1 MHHYTV
7 AVPVMNGTF
16 FRSDRERIVR
26 NLNSVGAGRVFL
38 ALRENSL
45 LSPAREEELAALR
58 ENCVFLHARGF
69 EVGAWLWA
77 FLLKPDRGFTRME
90 SPDGR
95 VSEMTV
101 CPADPEYADA
111 MGEFL
116 EQIAGCGVDLIQFDD
131 DYRYGFQDMG
141 FGCVC
146 PLHRKRTEAILGRQI
161 DGEELKQ
168 TLLSGGG
175 NDLRDAFLKAN
186 GEALEAFAA
195 AMRAHVDKVR
205 PAVRLGFC
213 SCITSWDLD
222 GAVPDRISRILAGTT
237 RPFYRL
243 IGAPYWAAMNNAWGN
258 RLCDVIELERIECSR
273 RADPEIEIF
282 GEGDTYPRPRHKT
295 PAAYLEFFDT
305 AMRAAGCADGILKY
319 MQDYTADADYETG
332 YYEAARRNADAC
344 EAIDR
349 MFGQKQ
355 CVGVRCWDKADKYR
369 TYSIPE
375 RIAGTCKVQELA
387 FSATARFLA
396 ANSVPT
402 VHEGNG
408 VIGAAF
414 GDDVLSVPPEALN
427 GGMILDVS
435 AARLLSERG
444 EDVGITGFGE
454 SFRASVEIF
463 PGPPGRAAINGA
475 ADAVRLTVSPEAE
488 ILSRGETPE
497 GETVPLSYLY
507 TNAAGRRYL
516 VYACEGYFASQD
528 WFRSYPRQRQIER
541 FAAYCEKRLPAFCPG
556 HPELYLL
563 AKKDGERLAVGLW
576 NAFPDPVYAPRI
588 LVDGDWSAAEG
599 FRCEAQ
605 IHGGAVTLGDLP
617 PWGFA
622 FFELR

>member
-1 MHHYTV
+1 MARYTV

-16 FRSDRERIVR
+16 YRSDREKIVR
-26 NLNSVGAGRVFL
+26 NLESVGAQRVFL

-45 LSPAREEELAALR
+45 LSPLREEELAALK
-58 ENCVFLHARGF
+58 ENCAFLHAKGF
-69 EVGAWLWA
+69 EAGAWLWA
-77 FLLKPDRGFTRME
+77 FFLRPDRGYTRME

-95 VSEMTV
+95 VSEFTV
-101 CPADPEYADA
+101 CPADPDYADA
-111 MGEFL
+111 MGGFL
-116 EQIAGCGVDLIQFDD
+116 EEIAGCGVDLIQFDD

-146 PLHRKRTEAILGRQI
+146 PLHRKRMESMLGRRI
-161 DGEELKQ
+161 DGGELKEK
-168 TLLSGGG
+168 LLSGGG
-175 NDLRDAFLKAN
+175 NDVRDAFVKAN

-195 AMRAHVDKVR
+195 AMRARVDKVR

-222 GAVPDRISRILAGTT
+222 GSCPDRISRLLAGKT

-243 IGAPYWAAMNNAWGN
+243 IGAPYWAAMNAWGN

-273 RADPEIEIF
+273 RGDPEIEIF

-305 AMRAAGCADGILKY
+305 AMRSAGCADGILKY

-332 YYEAARRNADAC
+332 YYEAARRNADAY

-349 MFGQKQ
+349 MFSGKR
-355 CVGVRCWDKADKYR
+355 CVGVRCWDKPDKYR

-375 RIAGTCKVQELA
+375 RIAGTCTAQELA
-387 FSATARFLA
+387 FSAAARFLA
-396 ANSVPT
+396 ANSVPI

-408 VIGAAF
+408 VLGAAF
-414 GDDVLSVPPEALN
+414 GDDVLAVPPQALN

-435 AARLLSERG
+435 AARLLAERG
-444 EDVGITGFGE
+444 EDVGISGFGE
-454 SFRASVEIF
+454 SFGASVETF
-463 PGPPGRAAINGA
+463 PGPPGRAAINSA
-475 ADAVRLTVSPEAE
+475 AEAVRLTLSPDAE
-488 ILSRGETPE
+488 ILSFYETPDSE
-497 GETVPLSYLY
+497 KLPLSYRY
-507 TNAAGRRYL
+507 TNAAGRRFL
-516 VYACEGYFASQD
+516 VYAFEGYFAPQD
-528 WFRSYPRQRQIER
+528 WFRSYSRQRQIES
-541 FAAYCEKRLPAFCPG
+541 FAAYCGKRLPAFCPG

-576 NAFPDPVYAPRI
+576 NAFPDPVYAPCVA
-588 LVDGDWSAAEG
+588 VDGTYSIAEG
-599 FRCEAQ
+599 FRCDAQ
-605 IHGGAVTLGDLP
+605 IRGGAVTLGDIP
-617 PWGFA
+617 PWSFA